1 MNQKIVEVLGIYTLG
16 AIVYF
21 IYRAKDLD
29 RFLHVD
35 SDVQALVD
43 VLGSVTY
50 LIVYMLYSILCFAW
64 PFFLAKDLL
73 ELFKPKKES

>member
-21 IYRAKDLD
+21 MYGAKDVNRLFHD
-29 RFLHVD
+29 D
-35 SDVQALVD
+35 SNIQTLVD
-43 VLGSVTY
+43 AIGSVTY

-64 PFFLAKDLL
+64 PFFLVKDLYA
-73 ELFKPKKES
+73 LFKPKKES